1 MTLCFRVLRVSLLA
15 FAAVSVAGCSF
26 QSTQYDFL
34 KSLVSPK
41 EESGPKKNWIIE
53 WDGLR
58 TPVYAIN
65 GPGYVLFVD
74 EFGVQWRYQ
83 DSQITDVKGL
93 LTKEQGREIAVSVTL
108 LDDGVKLGYG
118 SLGEAT
124 DEVHTCSL
132 WRPPAENTNNEAS
145 TSLWVQNCSYLN
157 FKYQN
162 RRWLNE
168 LGHLVGAEFLLK
180 RGYPHANISLSQS
193 SLE

>member
-1 MTLCFRVLRVSLLA
+1 MTLCFRVLRFSLLA

-34 KSLVSPK
+34 KILVSPK

-65 GPGYVLFVD
+65 GPDYVLFVD

-93 LTKEQGREIAVSVTL
+93 LSKEQGREIAVSVTL

-132 WRPPAENTNNEAS
+132 WRPPAENTNNESS
-145 TSLWVQNCSYLN
+145 TFLWVQNCSYLN

-168 LGHLVGAEFLLK
+168 LGQLVGAEFLLK
-180 RGYPHANISLSQS
+180 RGYPHANISLLQR
-193 SLE
+193 SLD